1 MKGKLLTIATKLGID
16 KSIAYS
22 SGARVVQALVSVGS
36 IFIFS
41 AFLTGV
47 EQGFYF
53 TFGSIVAIQIFFEL
67 GLTNIITQYVA
78 HEDSF
83 LYITCGQ
90 ISGNEGHKSRL
101 AYLLHFCVKWYSM
114 IAILFFISLLVVGF
128 VFFTKYSKGHSE
140 VSWRIPWLLI
150 CAGSAIKLFQAPFN
164 SFIEGLGYVA
174 EMSRISFWQQI
185 IIPASTWLGLF
196 LSFRLYVVGI
206 STLLSVLIWFVYVK
220 RSFLW
225 TLLVNLWKTKITERI
240 SYMKEIFP
248 YQWKIAI
255 SWISGYF
262 IFQLFNPVLFATDG
276 PVVAG
281 QMGMTLNALNSI
293 TGFSLSWITT
303 KIPSMSK
310 LIAQKDYVSL
320 DSMFNRTVKQMLL
333 VCFALLGAFFVFLL
347 FLNLTSLAFRG
358 NIIAHRFLSF
368 LPTILLSVTIILGV
382 FVSAWATY
390 LRCHKKEPWLL
401 NSICNGVLT
410 TLSTF
415 GLGKLYGL
423 YGIVGGYFAVQCLMF
438 PWGIWIFKT
447 KKKEWHGE

>member
-128 VFFTKYSKGHSE
+128 VFFTKYSKGHPE

-225 TLLVNLWKTKITERI
+225 ALLVHLWKTKITERI

-262 IFQLFNPVLFATDG
+262 IFQLFNPVLFATEG

-281 QMGMTLNALNSI
+281 QMGMTLNALNAI
-293 TGFSLSWITT
+293 NAFSLSWITT
-303 KIPSMSK
+303 KIPLMSN
-310 LIAQKDYVSL
+310 LIAQKSYQKL
-320 DSMFNRTVKQMLL
+320 DIIFNKTVRQMLL
-333 VCFALLGAFFVFLL
+333 VCFFLL
-347 FLNLTSLAFRG
+347 CLFFCFLWFLDITEISFKG
-358 NIIAHRFLSF
+358 NVIADRFLDF
-368 LPTILLSVTIILGV
+368 LPTILLSITIILGI
-382 FVSAWATY
+382 FVNAWATY

-401 NSICNGVLT
+401 NSVICGILT
-410 TLSTF
+410 MLSTF
-415 GLGKLYGL
+415 ILGKHFGL
-423 YGIVGGYFAVQCLMF
+423 YGVVGGYFVIQCLMF

-447 KKKEWHGE
+447 KKKEWHGK